1 MVENRAMDL
10 ARQWLDANGY
20 RDVEDVS
27 AKRSCDYVAWK
38 DDVEHVV
45 EVKGTTA
52 GFGTIL
58 LTANEVEL
66 HRSSHPRN
74 LLIVVHDIDLLEM
87 RTEAS
92 GGVVRA
98 LEGWNVDETDLRPL
112 SFSCKLSEQ
121 SPTAL

>member
-1 MVENRAMDL
+1 MDL